1 MFNSKNKYYLKGG
14 VPMAIFKRIF
24 TKKKILFIILLAI
37 ALVII
42 YFFYT
47 DLLGE
52 KTNLDIDNI
61 QRKITSLGELNTIE
75 YYYQNL
81 LSFED
86 SKELRG
92 IKLPFTTKSLLI
104 MYEGYIKA
112 GVDLREAEIEVE
124 EDIVILHLRKSVI
137 TNNVI
142 KEDRV
147 KIYDEKSGLFNPL
160 KIKEVFQLLDK
171 EKNKVQEEL
180 IEGGFLEEAN
190 QRAEKLIRPLL
201 LEMDFK
207 EVVFDFY

>member
-1 MFNSKNKYYLKGG
+1 
-14 VPMAIFKRIF
+14 MAVAKKIF
-24 TKKKILFIILLAI
+24 TKKKTLFIILLFI
-37 ALVII
+37 SLVII
-42 YFFYT
+42 YIYYT
-47 DLLGE
+47 GLQGE
-52 KTNLDIDNI
+52 KGSLDGDNL
-61 QRKITSLGELNTIE
+61 QKRITSLGELNTIE

>member
-1 MFNSKNKYYLKGG
+1 
-14 VPMAIFKRIF
+14 MAIFKRIF